1 MIINKLEKFGYC
13 VSDVDYQSKDDAKK
27 LKQLVG
33 EGRVV
38 CVRNSAPVEPADLV
52 TLYKNI
58 GRVAVQNEKVRGSGV
73 GGFGELVQVKSDGLF
88 QGKEDGELVW
98 HNAVLQKSDGED
110 IVGMYMHH
118 IAEDGGDT
126 YFSDGQSAYEDLDE
140 SLKEQLDNILAK
152 TIYYPL
158 ADEENLSKIVKNT
171 HIHQIFPDED
181 TFREW
186 KDVDGNV
193 VYSKQVKTKP
203 IITTH
208 HISGKK
214 GLDFPYIM
222 LRGFVGMPKEESNNL
237 FKFLCEHVMKD
248 KYVYRHKWNLY
259 DICLSDQ
266 VHSLHKRDAYN
277 GFRELWR
284 AGIWTRTKNEN

>member
-1 MIINKLEKFGYC
+1 MQIDKFEKFGYC
-13 VSDVDYQSKDDAKK
+13 VTGVDYYSKEDAQQ

-33 EGRVV
+33 ESRLV
-38 CVRNSAPVEPADLV
+38 CIRNENPVEPEALV
-52 TLYKNI
+52 TLYRNI

-118 IAEDGGDT
+118 IADEGGGDT
-126 YFSDGQSAYEDLDE
+126 YFSDAQTAYDDLDE
-140 SLKEQLDNILAK
+140 DLKQKLDTLVSK
-152 TIYYPL
+152 TIYYPMSDDGDL
-158 ADEENLSKIVKNT
+158 TNVVKNT
-171 HIHQIFPDED
+171 HIQQIFPDFD
-181 TFREW
+181 TFKEW

-203 IITTH
+203 LVTEH
-208 HISGKK
+208 HINGKK

-222 LRGFVGMPKEESNNL
+222 LRGFLGMPKEESNQL
-237 FKFLCEHVMKD
+237 YKFLCDHVMKD
-248 KYVYRHKWNLY
+248 KYVYRHQWNQY
-259 DICLSDQ
+259 DVCLSDQ

-277 GFRELWR
+277 GYRELWR
-284 AGIWTRTKNEN
+284 AGIWTR